1 MSSVFKK
8 LPGVLSLNRCVS
20 VTDALFFN
28 LHAGGRESP
37 LNVTRSGLRGTQN
50 INKAAATSRD
60 EVSNIQVTDTAK
72 TASDAI
78 GLVVRM
84 AVGYHALTGG
94 LNACALSKQ
103 DDESLLEEFRN
114 SYIGFI
120 ERAGASEGL
129 AEVARRFARN
139 IANGRWL
146 WRNRKFAVSVT
157 TKVTAG
163 DTVFVFNSLSI
174 PSNTFDNYGA
184 DEVALGAI
192 IAQSLAGKSF
202 TPLQVEATIDFGKG
216 LNAGI
221 EVFPSQNYLGDK
233 KPDGFARSLYAVGVR
248 PKQVDGLMN
257 IESSRIIGQA
267 AIRDTKAA
275 NALRTIDTWF
285 ADFDSY
291 GQPIAVEPAGANL
304 EAQRI
309 FRAGKTSSFSYAKQL
324 NIIEPDSPEGMFM
337 IAALVRGGVYSEGA
351 EK

>member
-1 MSSVFKK
+1 MSEVFKK

-20 VTDALFFN
+20 ATDALFFN
-28 LHAGGRESP
+28 RMADGTESP
-37 LNVTRSGLRGTQN
+37 LYVTRSGLRGTQN
-50 INKAAATSRD
+50 INRATASDRD
-60 EVSNIQVTDTAK
+60 GVSNIQVTDCAK
-72 TASDAI
+72 TASTAV

-84 AVGYHALTGG
+84 AVGYHPLKDG
-94 LNACALSKQ
+94 LNSCALSKA
-103 DDESLLEEFRN
+103 DDETLLEGFRN
-114 SYIGFI
+114 SYLGFI
-120 ERAGASEGL
+120 ERAHASKGL
-129 AEVARRFARN
+129 AEVSRRFARN

-157 TKVTAG
+157 TKATAG
-163 DTVFVFNSLSI
+163 DEVFHFNSLSI
-174 PSNTFDNYGA
+174 PLNTFDAYSD
-184 DEVALGAI
+184 DEVKLGSI
-192 IAQSLAGKSF
+192 IAQSLAGESF
-202 TPLQVEATIDFGKG
+202 TPLQLEAVIDFGKG

-248 PKQVDGLMN
+248 PKQAEGLMN

-285 ADFDSY
+285 PDFDSY

-324 NIIEPDSPEGMFM
+324 NNIEPDSPEGMFM